1 MNEIYKIKK
10 EDKGKTIVV
19 RPLLNAKNLKKNILS
34 YKVGFSTFNYNW
46 TYRYIC
52 FALIDDELKIFDFSK
67 EILDVMNSRS
77 LNSEML
83 FMNSDKA
90 IKIKIKT
97 EELNGVYYLNNKYN
111 IISDDKY
118 RFDNTPEKR
127 EYIKNLLTNTELDLE
142 ESLKEIKSSIEHIEI
157 KLPTFKPVEI
167 GYEVKTLKEIYDNE
181 LNNGIQ

>member
-1 MNEIYKIKK
+1 
-10 EDKGKTIVV
+10 
-19 RPLLNAKNLKKNILS
+19 
-34 YKVGFSTFNYNW
+34 
-46 TYRYIC
+46 
-52 FALIDDELKIFDFSK
+52 
-67 EILDVMNSRS
+67 MNSRS